1 MKTKSFRTIVVLTLF
16 LSILLFSLQ
25 TFAAGKELVRFQG
38 PLMEIY
44 LEKNMMVVNEKF
56 FIWDKKTIF
65 VNESGVPIKPDQL
78 KIDRVVSIEG
88 ERVHKKKPILI
99 KEIRLL
105 PK

>member
-1 MKTKSFRTIVVLTLF
+1 MNTKSFLKMIALALF
-16 LSILLFSLQ
+16 ISTLLFSLQ

-65 VNESGVPIKPDQL
+65 VNESGAPITPDQL